1 MKTLFELKRELPS
14 EYISPCD
21 VAATALPAGFKSAPP
36 ALPELSEVTVER
48 HYSRLAR
55 ASFGV
60 DDGAYLLGSCTMKY
74 NPKLN
79 EAVAA
84 LKGFTDIHP
93 LAPEEDAAGAMEL
106 MFNLEAALNE
116 ITGMDAMT
124 FQPAAGAHGEY
135 TGLKIIDAYHKSR
148 GEKRTKVLV
157 PDSAHGTNPASAAM
171 CGFEVVNIPSAG
183 HEVDLDALRTAV
195 GEDTAALML
204 TNPTTLGLFERN
216 IEQIR
221 DIVHEAG
228 GLLYYD
234 GANLNAIMGVV
245 RPGDMG
251 FDVVHLNL
259 HKTFSTP
266 HGGGGPGAGP
276 VGVKAFLKEF
286 LPSPVVVSTGDG
298 YAFAEPARTIG
309 KVNAFYGNFSVL
321 VKAYAYILSLGK
333 EGIPASAKRAVLNAN
348 YLKKSL
354 EPEYPAEGDGYC
366 MHEFVV
372 GAENLK
378 KERGVTASDLAKGL
392 IDAGIHP
399 PTVYFP
405 LTVHEAMMFEPTE
418 TENKDSLDRV
428 AFVMK
433 ELYRRAEREP
443 ECFKE
448 FPLTTPISRPDELKA
463 AKELKLTA
471 DMS

>member
-1 MKTLFELKRELPS
+1 MKALFEMKRERPSDYIAAIDVPVTELPK
-14 EYISPCD
+14 D
-21 VAATALPAGFKSAPP
+21 FKKVAPD
-36 ALPELSEVTVER
+36 LPELSEVTVER
-48 HYSRLAR
+48 HYSALSR
-55 ASFGV
+55 AAFGV
-60 DDGAYLLGSCTMKY
+60 DDGSYLLGSCTMKY

-79 EAVAA
+79 ERVAA

-93 LAPEEDAAGAMEL
+93 LAPESDVQGAMEL
-106 MFNLEAALNE
+106 IYDLGEALKE

-148 GEKRTKVLV
+148 GEVRTKILV
-157 PDSAHGTNPASAAM
+157 PDSAHGTNPASAAA
-171 CGFEVVNIPSAG
+171 CGFEVVNVPSKDHA
-183 HEVDLDALRTAV
+183 VDLDALRAAV
-195 GEDTAALML
+195 GNDTAALML
-204 TNPTTLGLFERN
+204 TNPTTLGLFEKN
-216 IEQIR
+216 IAEIR
-221 DIVHEAG
+221 DIIHGAG

-234 GANLNAIMGVV
+234 GANLNAVMGVV

-276 VGVKAFLKEF
+276 AGVKAFLKEF
-286 LPSPVVVSTGDG
+286 LPSPVIEKAGEKYV
-298 YAFAEPARTIG
+298 FAEPEQSIG

-333 EGIPASAKRAVLNAN
+333 RGIPDSAKIAVLNAN
-348 YLKKSL
+348 YLKKLL
-354 EPEYPAEGDGYC
+354 EPEYVAEGDGYC

-372 GAENLK
+372 SAEKLK
-378 KERGVTASDLAKGL
+378 KEHGVTASDLAKGM
-392 IDAGIHP
+392 IDRGIHP

-418 TENKDSLDRV
+418 TESKDSLEHI
-428 AFVMK
+428 AAVMK
-433 ELYRRAEREP
+433 ELYSKAVSEP
-443 ECFKE
+443 EAFRG
-448 FPLTTPISRPDELKA
+448 FPVTAPVSRPDELKA
-463 AKELKLTA
+463 AKDLKLTF
-471 DMS
+471 DM

>member
-1 MKTLFELKRELPS
+1 MKTLFEMKRERPSDYIAAIDVPVTELPK
-14 EYISPCD
+14 D
-21 VAATALPAGFKSAPP
+21 FKKVAPD
-36 ALPELSEVTVER
+36 LPELSEVTVER
-48 HYSRLAR
+48 HYSALSR
-55 ASFGV
+55 AAFGV
-60 DDGAYLLGSCTMKY
+60 DDGSYLLGSCTMKY

-79 EAVAA
+79 ERVAA

-93 LAPEEDAAGAMEL
+93 LAPESDVQGAMEL
-106 MFNLEAALNE
+106 IYDLGEALKE

-148 GEKRTKVLV
+148 GEVRTKILV
-157 PDSAHGTNPASAAM
+157 PDSAHGTNPASAAA
-171 CGFEVVNIPSAG
+171 CGFEVVNVPSKDHA
-183 HEVDLDALRTAV
+183 VDLDALRAAV
-195 GEDTAALML
+195 GNDTAALML
-204 TNPTTLGLFERN
+204 TNPTTLGLFEKN
-216 IEQIR
+216 IAEIR
-221 DIVHEAG
+221 DIIHGAG

-234 GANLNAIMGVV
+234 GANLNAVMGVV

-286 LPSPVVVSTGDG
+286 LPSPVIEKAGKKYV
-298 YAFAEPARTIG
+298 FAEPEQSIG

-333 EGIPASAKRAVLNAN
+333 RGIPDSAKIAVLNAN
-348 YLKKSL
+348 YLKKLL
-354 EPEYPAEGDGYC
+354 EPEYVAEGDGHC

-372 GAENLK
+372 GVEDLK
-378 KERGVTASDLAKGL
+378 KRYGVTASDLAKGM

-418 TENKDSLDRV
+418 TESKDSLEHI
-428 AFVMK
+428 AAVMK
-433 ELYRRAEREP
+433 ELYSKAVSEP
-443 ECFKE
+443 EAFRG
-448 FPLTTPISRPDELKA
+448 FP
-463 AKELKLTA
+463 AKDLKLTF
-471 DMS
+471 DM

>member
-1 MKTLFELKRELPS
+1 MKTLFELKKEIPSDYTGKTDVPQAELP
-14 EYISPCD
+14 ED
-21 VAATALPAGFKSAPP
+21 FKRQPP
-36 ALPELSEVTVER
+36 DLPELSEVSVAR
-48 HYSRLAR
+48 HYSALSG

-79 EAVAA
+79 EAAAA
-84 LKGFTDIHP
+84 LKGFNDLHP
-93 LAPEEDAAGAMEL
+93 SAPEKDVQGATAL
-106 MFNLEAALNE
+106 MHALEAALNE

-135 TGLKIIDAYHKSR
+135 TGLKIIDAYHKFR
-148 GEKRTKVLV
+148 GEKRNKVLV

-171 CGFEVVNIPSAG
+171 CGFEVVNIPSDG
-183 HEVDLDALRTAV
+183 HEVDLEALKAEV
-195 GEDTAALML
+195 GDDTAALML
-204 TNPTTLGLFERN
+204 TNPTTLGLFEKN
-216 IEQIR
+216 IAEIR
-221 DIVHEAG
+221 DIVHGAG

-234 GANLNAIMGVV
+234 GANLNAVMGVV

-286 LPSPVVVSTGDG
+286 LPSPVVVKKGDG
-298 YAFAEPARTIG
+298 YAFAEPRHSIG

-333 EGIPASAKRAVLNAN
+333 TGIPDSAKIAVLNAN
-348 YLKKSL
+348 YLKKLL
-354 EPEYPAEGDGYC
+354 EPEFKAEGDGYC
-366 MHEFVV
+366 MHEFVIS
-372 GAENLK
+372 AETLK
-378 KERGVTASDLAKGL
+378 KECGVTASDLAKGL
-392 IDAGIHP
+392 IDKGIHP

-418 TENKDSLDRV
+418 TENKESLEHI
-428 AFVMK
+428 AAVMK
-433 ELYRRAEREP
+433 ELYRTARTSP
-443 ECFKE
+443 EVFKE
-448 FPLTTPISRPDELKA
+448 FPVTTAVSRPDELKA
-463 AKELKLTA
+463 AKELKLTF
-471 DMS
+471 DM

>member
-1 MKTLFELKRELPS
+1 MKTLFEMKRERPSDYIAAIDVPVTELPK
-14 EYISPCD
+14 D
-21 VAATALPAGFKSAPP
+21 FKKVAPD
-36 ALPELSEVTVER
+36 LPELSEVTVER
-48 HYSRLAR
+48 HYSALSR
-55 ASFGV
+55 AAFGV
-60 DDGAYLLGSCTMKY
+60 DDGSYLLGSCTMKY

-79 EAVAA
+79 ERVAA

-93 LAPEEDAAGAMEL
+93 LAPESDVQGAMEL
-106 MFNLEAALNE
+106 IYDLGEALKE

-148 GEKRTKVLV
+148 GEVRTKILV
-157 PDSAHGTNPASAAM
+157 PDSAHGTNPASAAA
-171 CGFEVVNIPSAG
+171 CGFEVVNVPSKDHA
-183 HEVDLDALRTAV
+183 VDLDALRAAV
-195 GEDTAALML
+195 GNDTAALML
-204 TNPTTLGLFERN
+204 TNPTTLGLFEKN
-216 IEQIR
+216 IAEIR
-221 DIVHEAG
+221 DIIHAAG

-234 GANLNAIMGVV
+234 GANLNAVMGVV

-286 LPSPVVVSTGDG
+286 LPSPVIEKAGEKYV
-298 YAFAEPARTIG
+298 FAEPEQSIG

-333 EGIPASAKRAVLNAN
+333 RGIPDSAKIAVLNAN
-348 YLKKSL
+348 CLKKLL
-354 EPEYPAEGDGYC
+354 EPEYVAEGDGYC

-372 GAENLK
+372 GVEDLK
-378 KERGVTASDLAKGL
+378 KRYGVTASDLAKGM
-392 IDAGIHP
+392 IDRGIHP

-418 TENKDSLDRV
+418 TESKDSLEHI
-428 AFVMK
+428 AAVMK
-433 ELYRRAEREP
+433 ELYSKAVSEP
-443 ECFKE
+443 EAFRG
-448 FPLTTPISRPDELKA
+448 FPVTAPVSRPDELKA
-463 AKELKLTA
+463 AKDLKLTF
-471 DMS
+471 DM

>member
-1 MKTLFELKRELPS
+1 MKTLFEMKRERPSDYIAAIDVPVTELPK
-14 EYISPCD
+14 D
-21 VAATALPAGFKSAPP
+21 FKRVAPDLT
-36 ALPELSEVTVER
+36 ELSEVSVER
-48 HYSRLAR
+48 HYSALSR
-55 ASFGV
+55 AAFGV
-60 DDGAYLLGSCTMKY
+60 DDGSYLLGSCTMKY

-79 EAVAA
+79 ERVAA

-93 LAPEEDAAGAMEL
+93 LAPESDVQGAMEL
-106 MFNLEAALNE
+106 IYDLGEALKE

-148 GEKRTKVLV
+148 GEVRTKILV
-157 PDSAHGTNPASAAM
+157 PDSAHGTNPASAAA
-171 CGFEVVNIPSAG
+171 CGFEVVNVPSKDHA
-183 HEVDLDALRTAV
+183 VDLDALRAAV
-195 GEDTAALML
+195 GNDTAALML
-204 TNPTTLGLFERN
+204 TNPTTLGLFEKN
-216 IEQIR
+216 IAEIR
-221 DIVHEAG
+221 DIIHAAG

-234 GANLNAIMGVV
+234 GANLNAVMGVV

-286 LPSPVVVSTGDG
+286 LPSPVIEKAGEKYV
-298 YAFAEPARTIG
+298 FAEPEQSIG

-333 EGIPASAKRAVLNAN
+333 RGIPDSAKIAVLNAN
-348 YLKKSL
+348 YLKKLL
-354 EPEYPAEGDGYC
+354 EPEYVAEGDGYC

-372 GAENLK
+372 GVEDLK
-378 KERGVTASDLAKGL
+378 KRYGVTASDLAKGM

-418 TENKDSLDRV
+418 TESKDSLEHI
-428 AFVMK
+428 AAVMK
-433 ELYRRAEREP
+433 ELYSKAVSEP
-443 ECFKE
+443 EAFRG
-448 FPLTTPISRPDELKA
+448 FPVTAPVSRPDELKA
-463 AKELKLTA
+463 AKDLKLTF
-471 DMS
+471 DM

>member
-1 MKTLFELKRELPS
+1 MKTLFEMKRERPSDYIAAIDVPVTELPK
-14 EYISPCD
+14 D
-21 VAATALPAGFKSAPP
+21 FKKVAPD
-36 ALPELSEVTVER
+36 LPELSEVTVER
-48 HYSRLAR
+48 HYSALSR
-55 ASFGV
+55 AAFGV
-60 DDGAYLLGSCTMKY
+60 DDGSYLLGSCTMKY

-79 EAVAA
+79 ERVAA

-93 LAPEEDAAGAMEL
+93 LAPESDVQGAMEL
-106 MFNLEAALNE
+106 IYDLGEALKE

-148 GEKRTKVLV
+148 GEVRTKILV
-157 PDSAHGTNPASAAM
+157 PDSAHGTNPASAAA
-171 CGFEVVNIPSAG
+171 CGFEVVNVPSKDHA
-183 HEVDLDALRTAV
+183 VDLDALRAAV
-195 GEDTAALML
+195 GNDTAALML
-204 TNPTTLGLFERN
+204 TNPTTLGLFEKN
-216 IEQIR
+216 IAEIR
-221 DIVHEAG
+221 DIIHGAG

-234 GANLNAIMGVV
+234 GANLNAVMGVV

-286 LPSPVVVSTGDG
+286 LPS
-298 YAFAEPARTIG
+298 EPEQSIG

-333 EGIPASAKRAVLNAN
+333 RGIPDSAKIAVLNAN
-348 YLKKSL
+348 YLKKLL
-354 EPEYPAEGDGYC
+354 EPEYVAEGDGYC

-372 GAENLK
+372 SAEKLK
-378 KERGVTASDLAKGL
+378 KEHGVTASDLAKGM

-418 TENKDSLDRV
+418 TENKDSLERI
-428 AFVMK
+428 AAVMK
-433 ELYRRAEREP
+433 QLYKKAESDP
-443 ECFKE
+443 TAFKDL
-448 FPLTTPISRPDELKA
+448 PVTTPVSRPDELKA
-463 AKELKLTA
+463 AKDLKLTF
-471 DMS
+471 DM